1 MADDNRIL
9 DTSLTIQSFIDT
21 DTYEPIIEIKVT
33 GDPRFIEMYG
43 MIEYARAYVDSIRM
57 EEGNYTSE

>member
-1 MADDNRIL
+1 MTNDNRIL
-9 DTSLTIQSFIDT
+9 DSSLTINSFIDT
-21 DTYEPIIEIKVT
+21 DTAEPIIEIAIT

-43 MIEYARAYVDSIRM
+43 MIEYARAYVDSMRM

>member
-9 DTSLTIQSFIDT
+9 DASLTIQTFINT
-21 DTYEPIIEIKVT
+21 DTYEPIIEIEVT

-57 EEGNYTSE
+57 EEWDYTSE